1 MNMNMHVIIV
11 FRPKDIYL
19 LIPRR
24 AGEVSILFLNLLFLY
39 PVIGF
44 QRCVH
49 ALQTR
54 DMGAYG
60 TIVSY
65 QLSHLHL
72 TSLEHRVRRKPLN
85 NKEQVKLPSR
95 HSKPLF
101 SEPIQ

>member
-1 MNMNMHVIIV
+1 MNMNMHVIMV

-54 DMGAYG
+54 DRLWDNCLLPTVTFTPDKSG
-60 TIVSY
+60 TSGEEE
-65 QLSHLHL
+65 
-72 TSLEHRVRRKPLN
+72 TP
-85 NKEQVKLPSR
+85 
-95 HSKPLF
+95 
-101 SEPIQ
+101 